1 MIRFDK
7 ALLAWGTAD
16 FETLLKQEVARLGIE
31 QLPLYQGLSI
41 SNHVTD
47 DPITVMINRV
57 TELENVIRVRAGILY
72 TGMTVGCSCADDP
85 TPDNE
90 NNEYCVVQL
99 DIDKTTA
106 ETTIDLV
113 TE

>member
-1 MIRFDK
+1 
-7 ALLAWGTAD
+7 
-16 FETLLKQEVARLGIE
+16 
-31 QLPLYQGLSI
+31 
-41 SNHVTD
+41 
-47 DPITVMINRV
+47 
-57 TELENVIRVRAGILY
+57 
-72 TGMTVGCSCADDP
+72 MTVGCSCADDP
-85 TPDNE
+85 TPDSK

>member
-72 TGMTVGCSCADDP
+72 TGMTAGCSCADDP
-85 TPDNE
+85 TPDSK